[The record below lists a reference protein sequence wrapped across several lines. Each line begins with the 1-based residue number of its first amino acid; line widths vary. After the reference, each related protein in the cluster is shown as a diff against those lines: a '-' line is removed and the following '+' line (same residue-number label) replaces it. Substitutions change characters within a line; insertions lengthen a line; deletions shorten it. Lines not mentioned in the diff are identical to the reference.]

1 VQHCTPEQLA
11 LAALREPLPET
22 DAAHLDTCERC
33 RAEVA
38 SLQRSVDALAVP
50 ELAAP
55 GASVAPPPAV
65 WTAIAAATGVTATPR
80 LEVVAASAAVPAPVA
95 PGQAGQPR
103 AAAFPGPVTA
113 PPANDQPAAP
123 DGGTVLPFRS
133 RRRPLLL
140 AVAATVAGAVI
151 GAGAVAVL
159 SDGDGAGRAPR
170 EVMPVAA
177 VDLDPLAD
185 NDASGR
191 AEVIER
197 ADGTR
202 VLEVE
207 LQAGEL
213 DDRYYEVW
221 LIDEAV
227 QDMVSVG
234 VARSGTVSFELPGR
248 LDLGRFPIVDVSVE
262 PLDGDPTHSGVS
274 VARGVLDT

>member
-1 VQHCTPEQLA
+1 MQHCTPEQLA

-22 DAAHLDTCERC
+22 DTAHLAECERC

-38 SLQRSVDALAVP
+38 SLQRAVDALAVP
-50 ELAAP
+50 QLAAP
-55 GASVAPPPAV
+55 GAPVAPPTHV
-65 WTAIAAATGVTATPR
+65 WESIAAATGVSVAPR
-80 LEVVAASAAVPAPVA
+80 PERVAGSTQAAPAPPHLAVPT
-95 PGQAGQPR
+95 Q
-103 AAAFPGPVTA
+103 AAAA
-113 PPANDQPAAP
+113 PAAGP
-123 DGGTVLPFRS
+123 AGSVVPLRP

-140 AVAATVAGAVI
+140 VAAATVAGAVI

-159 SDGDGAGRAPR
+159 RDGTAEPVAP
-170 EVMPVAA
+170 VATPVAA

-207 LQAGEL
+207 LHAGDL

-227 QDMVSVG
+227 KDMVPVG
-234 VARSGTVSFELPGR
+234 VARDGTVSFELPAG